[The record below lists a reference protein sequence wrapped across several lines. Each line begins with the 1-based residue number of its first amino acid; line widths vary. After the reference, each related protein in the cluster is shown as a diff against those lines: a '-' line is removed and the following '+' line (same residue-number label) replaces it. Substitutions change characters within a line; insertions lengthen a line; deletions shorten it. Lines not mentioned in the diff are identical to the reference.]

1 MSHILNCCADK
12 DLEVSLIITDFTV
25 ERKTQAVTHRSGFH
39 SRTSLNFFRFFF
51 NRLSCSF
58 YCKDHVNF
66 QTECQVMIFAGIR
79 GQMNKLSDRSKFC
92 LTAQ

>member
-12 DLEVSLIITDFTV
+12 DLKVSLIITDFTV

-51 NRLSCSF
+51 NGLSCSF
-58 YCKDHVNF
+58 DCKDHVNF
-66 QTECQVMIFAGIR
+66 QTD
-79 GQMNKLSDRSKFC
+79 LSGSDICGYKGSN
-92 LTAQ
+92 